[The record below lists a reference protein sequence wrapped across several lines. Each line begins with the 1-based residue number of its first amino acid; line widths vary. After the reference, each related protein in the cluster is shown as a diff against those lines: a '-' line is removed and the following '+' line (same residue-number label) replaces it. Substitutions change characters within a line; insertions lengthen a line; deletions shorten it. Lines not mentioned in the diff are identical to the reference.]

1 MPTLTITR
9 QTARA
14 DHDEPYRLLIDN
26 VERERLA
33 DGETRTI
40 ELPAGTHRVQLKDA
54 NGSSPAL
61 AVHLDADVRMACKSG
76 VDLKPSRGL
85 FFLMRAFTFGTH
97 EWIKLWVEDGS
108 RHV

>member
-33 DGETRTI
+33 DGATQTI
-40 ELPAGTHRVQLKDA
+40 ELPVGTHRVQLKDE

-61 AVHLDADVRMACKSG
+61 AVHMDGDVRMVCKSG

-85 FFLMRAFTFGTH
+85 FFFMNAMTFGRH
-97 EWIKLWVEDGS
+97 QWIKLWVEDGS
-108 RHV
+108 PHV

>member
-26 VERERLA
+26 QERERLA
-33 DGETRTI
+33 DGETQVI

-61 AVHLDADVRMACKSG
+61 AVHVEKDVVMGCKSG
-76 VDLKPSRGL
+76 IDLKPSRGL
-85 FFLMRAFTFGTH
+85 FFVMRALTFGRH
-97 EWIKLWVEDGS
+97 EWIKLWVEDGTP
-108 RHV
+108 HD